1 MKKIVILSISIAFSM
16 CIYAQN
22 IDKEK
27 ITFNYLRNPLERLD
41 SSLKNYIIEVEVSWS
56 EKEKQK
62 EIDYQAELARA
73 EEEYNAALE
82 KYNSKSFGS
91 KLAEKALLGDNKPVK
106 RMVEKPYIIPQPDI
120 PSIVSS
126 ISLDGFGQGND
137 NAVIIK
143 VVYHDIYVGTPV
155 DKEIV
160 KDEAAYRVRTT
171 TIKQPVEY
179 SLITPDGKVVYNEVI
194 EYSANDFTIKSKEIK
209 AGDEWNKFVRD
220 EWDEYLRSQLMGYY
234 RRICLDISN
243 SLNNRFGYSKVE
255 RTTTLFMGSGK
266 NYTYETH
273 LLALRKAQR
282 AYEVL
287 FTDRNEAV
295 AKLKE
300 AIEIWKKELEESNP
314 ADKKSRINGEISQ
327 ALIINIAGAEAL
339 IGDYESAIDHCDKID
354 LMADAKRKYTKEVED
369 LRELVKDEKLR
380 NKKE

>member
-1 MKKIVILSISIAFSM
+1 
-16 CIYAQN
+16 
-22 IDKEK
+22 
-27 ITFNYLRNPLERLD
+27 
-41 SSLKNYIIEVEVSWS
+41 
-56 EKEKQK
+56 
-62 EIDYQAELARA
+62 
-73 EEEYNAALE
+73 
-82 KYNSKSFGS
+82 
-91 KLAEKALLGDNKPVK
+91 
-106 RMVEKPYIIPQPDI
+106 
-120 PSIVSS
+120 
-126 ISLDGFGQGND
+126 
-137 NAVIIK
+137 
-143 VVYHDIYVGTPV
+143 
-155 DKEIV
+155 
-160 KDEAAYRVRTT
+160 
-171 TIKQPVEY
+171 
-179 SLITPDGKVVYNEVI
+179 
-194 EYSANDFTIKSKEIK
+194 
-209 AGDEWNKFVRD
+209 
-220 EWDEYLRSQLMGYY
+220 
-234 RRICLDISN
+234 
-243 SLNNRFGYSKVE
+243 
-255 RTTTLFMGSGK
+255 MGSGK

>member
-1 MKKIVILSISIAFSM
+1 MKKIVVLSISVVFSVCM
-16 CIYAQN
+16 YAQN
-22 IDKEK
+22 VDKEK
-27 ITFNYLRNPLERLD
+27 ISFNYLRNPLERLD
-41 SSLKNYIIEVEVSWS
+41 SSLKNYTIDVVVSWS
-56 EKEKQK
+56 EKEKKK
-62 EIDYQAELARA
+62 EIDYQAELAKA
-73 EEEYNAALE
+73 EEEYNTALE

-106 RMVEKPYIIPQPDI
+106 RHVEKPSFIPQPDI

-126 ISLDGFGQGND
+126 ILLDGFGQGND
-137 NAVIIK
+137 DAVLIK
-143 VVYHDIYVGTPV
+143 VVYHDIYVGNPV
-155 DKEIV
+155 DKDIV
-160 KDEAAYRVRTT
+160 KDETGYRVRTT

-194 EYSANDFTIKSKEIK
+194 ESSGNDFTIKSKEVK

-234 RRICLDISN
+234 KRAALDIST
-243 SLNNRFGYSKVE
+243 SLNNRFGYSKVK

-266 NYTYETH
+266 NYAYETH

-295 AKLKE
+295 ARLKE
-300 AIEIWKKELEESNP
+300 AIEIWEKELEESNP

-327 ALIINIAGAEAL
+327 ALIINIAEAEAL
-339 IGDYESAIDHCDKID
+339 IGEYESAIDHCDKID

-369 LRELVKDEKLR
+369 LREFIKDEKQR
-380 NKKE
+380 NIKE

>member
-1 MKKIVILSISIAFSM
+1 MKKIVILFISIAFSM

-22 IDKEK
+22 VDKEK
-27 ITFNYLRNPLERLD
+27 ISFNYLRNPLERLD
-41 SSLKNYIIEVEVSWS
+41 NSLKNYTIDVKVSWS

-62 EIDYQAELARA
+62 EMDYRAELEKA

-106 RMVEKPYIIPQPDI
+106 RHVEKPSFIPQPDI
-120 PSIVSS
+120 PSIALS
-126 ISLDGFGQGND
+126 ISLDGFGQGSD
-137 NAVIIK
+137 NAVVIK
-143 VVYHDIYVGTPV
+143 VVYHDIYVGSPV

-160 KDEAAYRVRTT
+160 KDETGYRVRTT

-194 EYSANDFTIKSKEIK
+194 ESSGNDFIIKSKELK

-234 RRICLDISN
+234 KRISLDISN

-266 NYTYETH
+266 NYAYETH

-287 FTDRNEAV
+287 FTDRNEA
-295 AKLKE
+295 ATKLKE
-300 AIEIWKKELEESNP
+300 AIEIWEKELEESNP
-314 ADKKSRINGEISQ
+314 ADKKSRINAEISQ
-327 ALIINIAGAEAL
+327 ALIINIAEAEAL
-339 IGDYESAIDHCDKID
+339 IGAYESAIDHCDKID

-369 LRELVKDEKLR
+369 LREFIKDEKQR
-380 NKKE
+380 NIKE